1 MEATMTV
8 LSTYPRI
15 AAGLAAGAIV
25 GLFMSGAAQA
35 ITENIFRYS
44 RPQTGSY
51 SIHPASLSPQHLDQ
65 PLNFFI
71 GDELVT
77 NNIRCFQTGVNLPDG
92 ATLTNLQVWYKASTT
107 TQFGP
112 MDFRL
117 FRTALGS
124 GAGRLIGFKKAVII
138 SGDRATESIALSGAD
153 AIVHNRQF
161 MYGFSVCMYVVNP
174 DAAFGGARLT
184 YTYTTAGD

>member
-1 MEATMTV
+1 MNV

-15 AAGLAAGAIV
+15 AAGLAAGAII
-25 GLFMSGAAQA
+25 GLFLSGAAQA
-35 ITENIFRYS
+35 ITESVFQYS
-44 RPQTGSY
+44 TPQNGYY

-65 PLNFFI
+65 PLNYFI
-71 GDELVT
+71 GDELTT
-77 NNIRCFQTGVNLPDG
+77 NNVRCFQTGVNLPDG
-92 ATLTNLQVWYKASTT
+92 AKLTALRVWYRASTT
-107 TQFGP
+107 TPSGP

-124 GAGRLIGFKKAVII
+124 GAGNLIGFKKAIII
-138 SGDRATESIALSGAD
+138 SGERATELIALSGPA
-153 AIVHNRQF
+153 ATVHNAQF

-174 DAAFGGARLT
+174 DAAFGGARLN